1 MNKKGLTLIELL
13 TVIVILSILMV
24 ILFPT
29 VKSLLGSSKSK
40 VKSADEKSVREAAE
54 MYVADHV
61 TNFST
66 NGENY
71 LTIQTLIDGGY
82 LEIDVDKYDIP
93 ASNVHVIVRDA
104 SSTAPENK
112 IFDYSVTLKN
122 K

>member
-29 VKSLLGSSKSK
+29 VKSLLGDSKSK

-54 MYVADHV
+54 MYVADHI

-66 NGENY
+66 NGESY
-71 LTIQTLIDGGY
+71 LTIQTLIDSGY

-112 IFDYSVTLKN
+112 IFDYSISLKN

>member
-29 VKSLLGSSKSK
+29 VKSLLGNSKSK

>member
-29 VKSLLGSSKSK
+29 VKSLLGNSKSK

-54 MYVADHV
+54 MYVADHI

-66 NGENY
+66 NGESY
-71 LTIQTLIDGGY
+71 LTIQTLIDSGY

-112 IFDYSVTLKN
+112 IFDYSISLKN

>member
-54 MYVADHV
+54 MYVADHI

-66 NGENY
+66 NGESY
-71 LTIQTLIDGGY
+71 LTIQTLIDSGY

-112 IFDYSVTLKN
+112 IFDYSISLKN